1 MEDKMQ
7 ISLPLCIG
15 QKVYVLNDIYAE
27 DGKFPIP
34 KMAQISRRIV
44 ENYIIVCDGNITYDI
59 TVSNPNNGSR
69 YTYSGY
75 VAKSKIFASRK
86 EAMQFAK
93 LASIDIINPKDEDL

>member
-34 KMAQISRRIV
+34 KMAQISKRIV
-44 ENYIIVCDGNITYDI
+44 QSYTIVCDDNITYDI
-59 TVSNPNNGSR
+59 TLSNPNNGNY

-86 EAMQFAK
+86 EAMRFAK
-93 LASIDIINPKDEDL
+93 SASINIINPKGEE

>member
-1 MEDKMQ
+1 MQ
-7 ISLPLCIG
+7 IFLPLCIG

-27 DGKFPIP
+27 DSKFPIP
-34 KMAQISRRIV
+34 KMAQISRRRI
-44 ENYIIVCDGNITYDI
+44 ESFTIVCDDNITYDI
-59 TVSNPNNGSR
+59 TVSNPNNGSY

-93 LASIDIINPKDEDL
+93 SASIDIINLKDEDL